1 MSKCFPIQSFQQ
13 IFASLPRES
22 FARAKGTN
30 LSRMPYIE
38 RVRLALTI
46 RKQLFIN
53 SSVDTEGDV
62 NQGVPMKP
70 SMIHSPKFSNS
81 APQGVFSRPSAEA
94 SALQSPSVTLNTNTS
109 PLRETSL
116 VPESKKMDV
125 SATPEQA
132 ESSSTIL
139 TEPDLTTAGGA
150 PLVDVEMV
158 DRSQPDEAST

>member
-1 MSKCFPIQSFQQ
+1 MDRFPVVERAAADVKMLSDPIFSANIRQSAQR
-13 IFASLPRES
+13 ILREG
-22 FARAKGTN
+22 KGDK
-30 LSRMPYIE
+30 SQSHAIH
-38 RVRLALTI
+38 
-46 RKQLFIN
+46 RK
-53 SSVDTEGDV
+53 DTEGDV